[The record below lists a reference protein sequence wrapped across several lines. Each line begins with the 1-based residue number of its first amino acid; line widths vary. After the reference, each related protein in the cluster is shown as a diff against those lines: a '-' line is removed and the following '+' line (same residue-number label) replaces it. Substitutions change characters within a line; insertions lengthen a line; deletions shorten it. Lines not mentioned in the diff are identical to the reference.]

1 MQRERMKIMLMSS
14 FLSKTT
20 KQCWQVNIDIVIG
33 IVNEIVKEH
42 FVCLF
47 FLIQE
52 KTSIE
57 RIRVLKQDKWRL
69 PASGNLY

>member
-1 MQRERMKIMLMSS
+1 MQKERMKIMSS

-20 KQCWQVNIDIVIG
+20 KQCWQVNIDIVIDTA
-33 IVNEIVKEH
+33 IEIVKEH
-42 FVCLF
+42 FVCLY

-52 KTSIE
+52 KTFIL
-57 RIRVLKQDKWRL
+57 RIWVLKQDKWRL

>member
-20 KQCWQVNIDIVIG
+20 KQCWQVNIDIVIDTV
-33 IVNEIVKEH
+33 IEIVKEH

-47 FLIQE
+47 FDFD
-52 KTSIE
+52 IE
-57 RIRVLKQDKWRL
+57 
-69 PASGNLY
+69 N

>member
-20 KQCWQVNIDIVIG
+20 KQCWQVNIDIVIDTV
-33 IVNEIVKEH
+33 IEIVKEH

-47 FLIQE
+47 IFNPR
-52 KTSIE
+52 KDFDIE
-57 RIRVLKQDKWRL
+57 
-69 PASGNLY
+69 N

>member
-20 KQCWQVNIDIVIG
+20 KQCWQVNIDIVIDTV
-33 IVNEIVKEH
+33 IEIVKEH

-52 KTSIE
+52 KTLIL
-57 RIRVLKQDKWRL
+57 RIRVLKLDKWRL

>member
-20 KQCWQVNIDIVIG
+20 KPCWQVIDIVIDT
-33 IVNEIVKEH
+33 IIEIVKEH

-52 KTSIE
+52 KILIL